1 MSEQSNGVET
11 EFTVAKQSNLTKCLP
26 SKIESDTEAFH
37 CDDQSNRHANRQNA
51 ETTLRVQDIATRIG
65 AIEQV
70 NGVLK
75 IQPMRK
81 ERTGSKKKRVIEK
94 APRP

>member
-1 MSEQSNGVET
+1 MSEQCIGFET
-11 EFTVAKQSNLTKCLP
+11 ELTAGAEQSNLTKCLP
-26 SKIESDTEAFH
+26 SKIESEPEAFH
-37 CDDQSNRHANRQNA
+37 CNDQPDRNADRQDA
-51 ETTLRVQDIATRIG
+51 AIPFRCQDVATRIG

-81 ERTGSKKKRVIEK
+81 EGTGSKRS
-94 APRP
+94 A